1 VPRVIRAPDF
11 ESVPLF
17 ARDPWFESVPDVK
30 SYPEVCQRAGKGER
44 SAIQQRADSGR
55 DPSQ

>member
-1 VPRVIRAPDF
+1 VIRAPDF